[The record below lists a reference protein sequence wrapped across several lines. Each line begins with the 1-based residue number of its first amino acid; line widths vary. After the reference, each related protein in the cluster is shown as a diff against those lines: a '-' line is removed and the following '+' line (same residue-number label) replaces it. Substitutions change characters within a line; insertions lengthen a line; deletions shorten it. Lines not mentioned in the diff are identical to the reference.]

1 MPGNASGKQGPSY
14 RWARIL
20 SVFPMPIQAGIAAL
34 CVERSVLKR
43 SLDATLAGLLL
54 ILALPVIAIAAG
66 LIKLESEEPALFC
79 QLRMGRGFKVFK
91 LLKLRTMRAC
101 CDGPVY
107 TLDAD
112 LRITRVGRWL
122 RRFKI
127 DELPQ
132 LWNVLCGNMSL
143 VGPRPVVPELTR
155 EFRQGYE
162 ILLAVRPG
170 LTDPA
175 TMKYCR
181 EAEILALVS
190 DPDDYFKTV
199 MMPDKLRI
207 SHAYLQRATVW
218 SDMAVLAGTF
228 AALLPSASRT
238 QAMKQ
243 SLTAGRGALL
253 TAAEGNRGR

>member
-1 MPGNASGKQGPSY
+1 MFK
-14 RWARIL
+14 R
-20 SVFPMPIQAGIAAL
+20 
-34 CVERSVLKR
+34 CVDG
-43 SLDATLAGLLL
+43 SLGVLLL
-54 ILALPVIAIAAG
+54 LVALPFLAIAAI
-66 LIKLESEEPALFC
+66 LIKIDSGEPVLFC
-79 QLRMGRGFKVFK
+79 QLRMGRRFKVFK

-132 LWNVLCGNMSL
+132 LWNVLCGDMSL
-143 VGPRPVVPELTR
+143 VGPRPVVPELTW

-162 ILLAVRPG
+162 MLLVVRPG

-181 EAEILALVS
+181 EAEILAMVP
-190 DPDDYFKTV
+190 DPDEYFKTV

-207 SHAYLQRATVW
+207 SYAYIQRATAW
-218 SDMAVLAGTF
+218 SDMVVLMGTF
-228 AALLPSASRT
+228 AALLPSASRA
-238 QAMKQ
+238 QAMTQ
-243 SLTAGRGALL
+243 SLTAGRGELL
-253 TAAEGNRGR
+253 TAAEDNRGR

>member
-1 MPGNASGKQGPSY
+1 M
-14 RWARIL
+14 
-20 SVFPMPIQAGIAAL
+20 
-34 CVERSVLKR
+34 LKR
-43 SLDATLAGLLL
+43 SLDTTLAGLLL

-66 LIKLESEEPALFC
+66 LIKLESGEPALFC
-79 QLRMGRGFKVFK
+79 QLRMGRGFKVFR

-122 RRFKI
+122 RRLKI

-132 LWNVLCGNMSL
+132 LWNVICGDMSL
-143 VGPRPVVPELTR
+143 VGPRPVIPELTW

-162 ILLAVRPG
+162 MLLAVRPG

-175 TMKYCR
+175 TVKYCR

-207 SHAYLQRATVW
+207 SHAYLQRATAW
-218 SDMAVLAGTF
+218 SDLMVLAKTF
-228 AALLPSASRT
+228 AALLLSARPT
-238 QAMKQ
+238 QVMKPD
-243 SLTAGRGALL
+243 LTAGRGELL
-253 TAAEGNRGR
+253 IVAEGNRGR